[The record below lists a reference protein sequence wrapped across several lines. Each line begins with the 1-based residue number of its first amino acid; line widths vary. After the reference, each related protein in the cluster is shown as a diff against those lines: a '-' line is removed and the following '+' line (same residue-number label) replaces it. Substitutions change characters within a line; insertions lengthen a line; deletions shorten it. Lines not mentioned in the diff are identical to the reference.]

1 MKPIFEISTIP
12 ANRKTYNGNTRKFG
26 ITIDNTDYIV
36 KFPKDDDLSVYCE
49 YIASNFL
56 RKLGVSCH
64 EVFLGSYKGIIVDL
78 IKDFTSN
85 TQLSLHSYKD
95 TKQSS
100 EDTEI
105 GDKEYTYND
114 VLYLMDKHLKMTD
127 ESKQEAKERFWEMFI
142 CDAMIGNRD
151 RHWGNWGYLSD
162 GKTYRF
168 APLYDN
174 GAGLYPGVN
183 HVIHQYADII
193 TRKKFLYDR
202 VFVFPASLFK
212 IQKPDRSYRSN
223 YAEMFRDT
231 GISEVFREQVEKF
244 KRNISYQT
252 VFNAMKE
259 VCDIV
264 PLGVEYR
271 RFYIEITTL
280 RYMCIVLRLDF
291 ERSYEWVEGALTDYA

>member
-85 TQLSLHSYKD
+85 TQLSPHSYKD

-127 ESKQEAKERFWEMFI
+127 ESKQEAK
-142 CDAMIGNRD
+142 
-151 RHWGNWGYLSD
+151 
-162 GKTYRF
+162 
-168 APLYDN
+168 
-174 GAGLYPGVN
+174 
-183 HVIHQYADII
+183 
-193 TRKKFLYDR
+193 
-202 VFVFPASLFK
+202 
-212 IQKPDRSYRSN
+212 
-223 YAEMFRDT
+223 
-231 GISEVFREQVEKF
+231 
-244 KRNISYQT
+244 
-252 VFNAMKE
+252 
-259 VCDIV
+259 
-264 PLGVEYR
+264 
-271 RFYIEITTL
+271 
-280 RYMCIVLRLDF
+280 
-291 ERSYEWVEGALTDYA
+291 

>member
-1 MKPIFEISTIP
+1 MKF
-12 ANRKTYNGNTRKFG
+12 A
-26 ITIDNTDYIV
+26 
-36 KFPKDDDLSVYCE
+36 KDDDLSVYCE

-114 VLYLMDKHLKMTD
+114 VLYLKDKHLKMTD

-183 HVIHQYADII
+183 HVIHQYADVI

-223 YAEMFRDT
+223 YAEMFSDP

-271 RFYIEITTL
+271 RFYIEIVTL